1 MTRMVRLVGAGLVV
15 ASALGL
21 SACYT
26 PPPGTSGDA
35 VDAAYGIPPN
45 TMPKE
50 DMRNDG
56 TMINGLLPLPP
67 NSGS

>member
-1 MTRMVRLVGAGLVV
+1 MTRIARLLGVGVAASVVV
-15 ASALGL
+15 ALAGCSA
-21 SACYT
+21 

-45 TMPKE
+45 SVPSE
-50 DMRNDG
+50 VMRPDG
-56 TMINGLLPLPP
+56 LMINGLLPLPP